1 MRFNN
6 YRLQLVLR
14 LALLALSIFLLSRIG
29 FDPAYLATFIGLL
42 LFMLLQVV
50 LLIRFHE
57 RTNKQFLR
65 FLNSIKH
72 DDFTEVIPA
81 AQGGKLQRELA
92 AGLNEVMA
100 KFRVVRA
107 EKEAHLHYY
116 EAIVQHVG
124 TGIITYKSDGTILL
138 MNNAARRL
146 LQVGQLQQV
155 QDLQA
160 VCKDLVSKMQELEH
174 AEKALVPLR
183 QGGSVANLSVQVIEL
198 GMLGEKV
205 KLASLQNI
213 QRELEDKEMEAWQN
227 LIRVL
232 THEIMN
238 SVTPIA
244 SLSASAGDE
253 ISSYVDGTGSEE
265 ITILKDELLDIR
277 QCLQTISRRSD
288 GLIHFV
294 NDFRN
299 LTRIPV
305 PDMSLF
311 DVGELLKEIKVLLRE
326 QLTQQGIQLMLEVP
340 ASSLLLSA
348 DRGMVEQV
356 LINLIKNAMEAVQDQ
371 EQKLITV
378 KAYLDERSRVSI
390 EVQDTGEG
398 MTPEATTKIFIPFY
412 TTKKSGSGIGLSLS
426 RQIMRL
432 HKGSISVHSELDK
445 GTTFILRF

>member
-6 YRLQLVLR
+6 YRLQLIFR
-14 LALLALSIFLLSRIG
+14 LALLALSIFLISRVG
-29 FDPAYLATFIGLL
+29 FEPAYRGTFIGLL
-42 LFMLLQVV
+42 LFIVLQVI
-50 LLIRFHE
+50 LLVRFHE

-65 FLNSIKH
+65 FLQSIRH

-81 AQGGKLQRELA
+81 GHGGKLQRELA
-92 AGLNEVMA
+92 LGLNEVMS
-100 KFRVVRA
+100 KFRAVRA
-107 EKEAHLHYY
+107 EKEANLHYF

-138 MNNAARRL
+138 INSAARKL

-155 QDLQA
+155 QELQP
-160 VCKDLVSKMQELEH
+160 VSAELTSKLQELEH
-174 AEKALVPLR
+174 TEKALVPVR
-183 QGGSVANLSVQVIEL
+183 QGGDVANLSVQVIEL
-198 GMLGEKV
+198 AMLGEKV
-205 KLASLQNI
+205 KLASIQNI

-253 ISSYVDGTGSEE
+253 ISSYVEDTHSVE
-265 ITILKDELLDIR
+265 ITLLKEELLDIR

-299 LTRIPV
+299 LTRIAV
-305 PDMSLF
+305 PELTMF
-311 DVGELLKEIKVLLRE
+311 NVGDLLKEVSLLMRE
-326 QLTQQGIQLMLEVP
+326 QLTRQGIRLKLEMPV
-340 ASSLLLSA
+340 SNLLLSA
-348 DRGMVEQV
+348 DRGMIEQV

-378 KAYLDERSRVSI
+378 KANLDDRSRVCI
-390 EVQDTGEG
+390 EVQDNGQG

-412 TTKKSGSGIGLSLS
+412 TTKQSGSGIGLSLS